1 MNKERVFAILVM
13 VMVLSVSATT
23 IASAHRVHV
32 RSEIGEIGVKAW
44 FGGGEPMRD
53 ADVKVYAIKGGE
65 EELYKEGK
73 TDENGKFGFA
83 PKIGVEEYKVV
94 VESPGGH
101 KGETVVNLT
110 QAASPG
116 DGTEMPL
123 YTRVIAG
130 FGYLIGLA
138 GAAMAYMG
146 WKQKKKKGEKT

>member
-1 MNKERVFAILVM
+1 MKRKQVFAVLAI

-23 IASAHRVHV
+23 IVSAHRVYV
-32 RSEIGEIGVKAW
+32 KGEIVEIGVKAW
-44 FGGGEPMRD
+44 FGGGDPMID
-53 ADVKVYAIKGGE
+53 ADVEVYTLKEGE

-73 TDENGKFGFA
+73 IDESGKFGFA

-110 QAASPG
+110 HAASTG
-116 DGTEMPL
+116 EGTEMPL

-130 FGYLIGLA
+130 FGYLLGLA
-138 GAAMAYMG
+138 GAAMAYSG
-146 WKQKKKKGEKT
+146 WKMKKKKDEKP

>member
-1 MNKERVFAILVM
+1 MKRKRVFAILVM

-23 IASAHRVHV
+23 IVSAHRVHV

-65 EELYKEGK
+65 EELYKDGK

-83 PKIGVEEYKVV
+83 PKIGIEEYKVV

-116 DGTEMPL
+116 EGTEMPL

-130 FGYLIGLA
+130 FGYLLGLA
-138 GAAMAYMG
+138 GAAMAYMS
-146 WKQKKKKGEKT
+146 WKMKKKYEGR

>member
-1 MNKERVFAILVM
+1 MNGKLVFAIFAMLL
-13 VMVLSVSATT
+13 VLSCLSISTV
-23 IASAHRVHV
+23 SAHRVYV
-32 RSEIGEIGVKAW
+32 KGEIGEIGVKAW

-53 ADVKVYAIKGGE
+53 ADVEVYAIKEGK
-65 EELYKEGK
+65 EELYREGK

-110 QAASPG
+110 QAASSG
-116 DGTEMPL
+116 EGTEMPL
-123 YTRVIAG
+123 YTRAIAG

-146 WKQKKKKGEKT
+146 WKMKKKYENL

>member
-23 IASAHRVHV
+23 IVSAHRVHV
-32 RSEIGEIGVKAW
+32 RSDIEEIGVKAW

-53 ADVKVYAIKGGE
+53 ADVKVYAIKEGE

-73 TDENGKFGFA
+73 TDENGKFDFA
-83 PKIGVEEYKVV
+83 PKIGIEEYKVV

-123 YTRVIAG
+123 YARVIAG
-130 FGYLIGLA
+130 FGYLLGLA
-138 GAAMAYMG
+138 GAAMLYMG
-146 WKQKKKKGEKT
+146 WKQKKNYEGR

>member
-1 MNKERVFAILVM
+1 MNGKLVFAVFAMLL
-13 VMVLSVSATT
+13 VLSCLSISAV
-23 IASAHRVHV
+23 SAHRVYV
-32 RSEIGEIGVKAW
+32 KGEIWEIGVKAW

-53 ADVKVYAIKGGE
+53 ADVEVYAIKEGK
-65 EELYKEGK
+65 EELYGEGK

-116 DGTEMPL
+116 EGTEMPL
-123 YTRVIAG
+123 YTRTIAG

-146 WKQKKKKGEKT
+146 WKMKKKYENL